1 MRIFT
6 LKDKELRK
14 TQLEIIFSST
24 YRVNPLVLINLYKIS
39 AYNTS
44 FRVAEKFLYFLLR
57 PCNHISMALNRLNV
71 TESRILLRRPDIY
84 DQTTR
89 FGFPWASGTSIF
101 VQFTNVYKILSGNP
115 GTDFSFK
122 L

>member
-14 TQLEIIFSST
+14 TQLEIILSST

-44 FRVAEKFLYFLLR
+44 FRVAEKFPYFLLR
-57 PCNHISMALNRLNV
+57 PYNYISMGGRHH
-71 TESRILLRRPDIY
+71 
-84 DQTTR
+84 QK
-89 FGFPWASGTSIF
+89 
-101 VQFTNVYKILSGNP
+101 YK
-115 GTDFSFK
+115 DVK
-122 L
+122 